1 MEKELE
7 ELEYDAFKD
16 GNNIVKESDIG
27 SAVAAQKDHD
37 ATNKNNTDTTN
48 S

>member
-16 GNNIVKESDIG
+16 GNNVVKDSDIG
-27 SAVAAQKDHD
+27 SAVKAQKDSHE
-37 ATNKNNTDTTN
+37 TQEEDTSTQD